1 VGVKL
6 LRALLAAMLIWVAGC
21 APTRSTGTLPVEVLV
36 VLDSTESALV
46 LIPVDSTHVNRKVS
60 IARLPFVPTRLATN
74 GPLALIA
81 GSQPSTGAALVDLAT
96 GAILQQWALLVGT
109 VGAVTLPAED
119 HGFVAISSATAV
131 ARLDIN
137 GSDLPTLIAAPGG
150 PQGFAVSRG
159 KVFAVIGNRLGCLP
173 TSCALGPS
181 WLVQVESGLP
191 RDSIPLS
198 GPGNAG
204 PAVVGP
210 DGNLYVVSAG
220 PPLGGGEGRLS
231 IIDPVR
237 NVEVASFAGIGPV
250 APSWVASDG
259 GERVLIVSPA
269 GGLMAFNTR
278 LRRLSLP
285 FGSGIPLEFPSGLVT
300 DAAGRTYV
308 LQRGTCGS
316 PANGR
321 VRVFGTTLIEQQ
333 QINGVVCPIAGAMA
347 ELPAERIF
355 TAAQ

>member
-1 VGVKL
+1 MKV
-6 LRALLAAMLIWVAGC
+6 LRALLAAMLIWVAAC

-36 VLDSTESALV
+36 VLDSTESDLV
-46 LIPVDSTHVNRKVS
+46 MIPVDSTHITRRVS
-60 IARLPFVPTRLATN
+60 VAGLQFVPTRLATN

-81 GSQPSTGAALVDLAT
+81 GSQPTTGAALVNLAT
-96 GAILQQWALLVGT
+96 GAVVQQWTLLSGNI
-109 VGAVTLPAED
+109 GDVTLPAED
-119 HGFVAISSATAV
+119 HGFVAIASATAV
-131 ARLDIN
+131 VRLDIN
-137 GSDLPTLIAAPGG
+137 AGELPSLIAAPGG

-173 TSCALGPS
+173 TSCNLGPS
-181 WLVQVESGLP
+181 WLVQVENGLP

-204 PAVVGP
+204 PAVLGP
-210 DGNLYVVSAG
+210 DGNLYIVSAG

-278 LRRLSLP
+278 QRRLTLP
-285 FGSGIPLEFPSGLVT
+285 FGNGIPLEFPSGLVT

-308 LQRGTCGS
+308 LQRGSCGS
-316 PANGR
+316 PSDGR

-355 TAAQ
+355 TTAQ